1 MKPRKVTLTLE
12 ITTDVSIGLLR
23 KTRGVALYKAGPD
36 GPVESRCF
44 AAINVQQA
52 TASVVQPIPNANTAK
67 PKKGASRK

>member
-23 KTRGVALYKAGPD
+23 KTRAVKLYDATPD
-36 GPVESRCF
+36 GPMEPAFF
-44 AAINVQQA
+44 ARIAVQQA

-67 PKKGASRK
+67 PKKGASKK